1 MIATSLDVLYIA
13 LAVGFIILVIFLSI
27 SLFYLIFILRDISKI
42 TDKAK
47 DTTDVL
53 SEYVLSPVKFF
64 YGLYEKLEPLITAL
78 VEKYSKRKK

>member
-13 LAVGFIILVIFLSI
+13 LAIGFIVLVIFLSI
-27 SLFYLIFILRDISKI
+27 SLFYLIFILRDVSKI

-47 DTTDVL
+47 DTTDAL
-53 SEYVLSPVKFF
+53 SAYVLSPVKFF
-64 YGLYEKLEPLITAL
+64 YGLYEKLEPLIEAL